1 MLRVV
6 PDYDDEHYEASTPP
20 KSSTLPALLHHE
32 EHPHQGGLLSKNSPF
47 RNCGLSSECIAEPW
61 RLDNFLMTTSDVYFT
76 DDMESL
82 VLNYN
87 SLVGLEFVLSDDSVT
102 IARN

>member
-1 MLRVV
+1 MWR
-6 PDYDDEHYEASTPP
+6 E
-20 KSSTLPALLHHE
+20 
-32 EHPHQGGLLSKNSPF
+32 LLSAS
-47 RNCGLSSECIAEPW
+47 LSHGG
-61 RLDNFLMTTSDVYFT
+61 LDNFLMTTSDVYFT

>member
-1 MLRVV
+1 M
-6 PDYDDEHYEASTPP
+6 
-20 KSSTLPALLHHE
+20 
-32 EHPHQGGLLSKNSPF
+32 
-47 RNCGLSSECIAEPW
+47 SSECIAEPW

>member
-1 MLRVV
+1 MWL
-6 PDYDDEHYEASTPP
+6 
-20 KSSTLPALLHHE
+20 
-32 EHPHQGGLLSKNSPF
+32 G
-47 RNCGLSSECIAEPW
+47 SECIAEPW

-87 SLVGLEFVLSDDSVT
+87 SLVRLEFVLSDDSVT